1 MSFIDIFTW
10 IVLLIIIATVVGVFV
25 LMGLWPGKVAS
36 QNNHPQAEAIKIGS
50 WVALIMGFALWPVV
64 LVWAYTKPSNSNTT
78 ENTSELNEKMMAME
92 TRLKQL
98 ESTQGKSNQGESNQG
113 ESNTGAAQ

>member
-10 IVLLIIIATVVGVFV
+10 IVLLITIATVVGVFV
-25 LMGLWPGKVAS
+25 LMGVWPGKVAS

-64 LVWAYTKPSNSNTT
+64 LVWAYIKPVDK
-78 ENTSELNEKMMAME
+78 NTSKFNEKMIALE
-92 TRLKQL
+92 TRLNQL
-98 ESTQGKSNQGESNQG
+98 ESTQVESNK
-113 ESNTGAAQ
+113 GAAQ

>member
-1 MSFIDIFTW
+1 MSFIDVFTW
-10 IVLLIIIATVVGVFV
+10 IVLLITIATVVGVFV
-25 LMGLWPGKVAS
+25 LMGVWPGKVAS

-64 LVWAYTKPSNSNTT
+64 LVWAYTKPVDK
-78 ENTSELNEKMMAME
+78 NTSELNEKMMALE
-92 TRLKQL
+92 ARLNQL
-98 ESTQGKSNQGESNQG
+98 ESSQV

>member
-10 IVLLIIIATVVGVFV
+10 IVLLITVASVVGVFV
-25 LMGLWPGKVAS
+25 FMGLWPGKVAS

-64 LVWAYTKPSNSNTT
+64 LVWAYTRPSS
-78 ENTSELNEKMMAME
+78 
-92 TRLKQL
+92 TRLADSRAGEDKGALREKIVALEARITQL
-98 ESTQGKSNQGESNQG
+98 ESAHVESGQG
-113 ESNTGAAQ
+113 GAQ

>member
-10 IVLLIIIATVVGVFV
+10 IVLLITVATVVGVFV
-25 LMGLWPGKVAS
+25 FMGLWPGKVAS

-64 LVWAYTKPSNSNTT
+64 LVWAYTKP
-78 ENTSELNEKMMAME
+78 TSSKTAELNEKIVALE
-92 TRLKQL
+92 TRLSEL
-98 ESTQGKSNQGESNQG
+98 ELTQPKANQG
-113 ESNTGAAQ
+113 GAQ